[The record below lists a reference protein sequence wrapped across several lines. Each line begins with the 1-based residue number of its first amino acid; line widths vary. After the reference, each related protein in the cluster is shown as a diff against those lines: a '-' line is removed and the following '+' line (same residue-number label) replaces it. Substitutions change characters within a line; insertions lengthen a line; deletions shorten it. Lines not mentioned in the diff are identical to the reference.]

1 MVTARYLFATL
12 AICATF
18 NFVIADEDKKE
29 ETDDAKPSSGLLN
42 GILGAADDAKD
53 KMEGG
58 MDVLKGYTSVA
69 KELTE
74 EGAKKAQSFAED
86 MGDSF
91 SAGLGKVAEAGSK
104 IKEAV
109 GDAMLNTKDEFET
122 AASKVAEHAKD
133 AVGTFSKLL
142 G

>member
-12 AICATF
+12 AMCAAF
-18 NFVIADEDKKE
+18 NFVIATEDKKE
-29 ETDDAKPSSGLLN
+29 ETDDAKSSSGLLN
-42 GILGAADDAKD
+42 GTADDAKD

-58 MDVLKGYTSVA
+58 MDALKGVG

-74 EGAKKAQSFAED
+74 EGVKNSQSFAED
-86 MGDSF
+86 IAEAI
-91 SAGLGKVAEAGSK
+91 SAGMGKVAEVGSE

-109 GDAMLNTKDEFET
+109 GDAVLNAKDEFET
-122 AASKVAEHAKD
+122 VASTIEEYAKN
-133 AVGTFSKLL
+133 GTFSKWL

>member
-1 MVTARYLFATL
+1 MVTPRYLFATL
-12 AICATF
+12 AICAAF
-18 NFVIADEDKKE
+18 KFAVADESKE
-29 ETDDAKPSSGLLN
+29 ESDDAKTSTGLLN
-42 GILGAADDAKD
+42 GILGAADGAKD

-58 MDVLKGYTSVA
+58 MDVLISYTSVA

-74 EGAKKAQSFAED
+74 EGVKKAQSFAED

-91 SAGLGKVAEAGSK
+91 SKSMGKVTETDSK

-109 GDAMLNTKDEFET
+109 GDAMFNTKGEFET
-122 AASKVAEHAKD
+122 AASKIAEHAKD

>member
-12 AICATF
+12 AICAAF
-18 NFVIADEDKKE
+18 NFAIADEDKKE
-29 ETDDAKPSSGLLN
+29 EADDAKPSSGLLN
-42 GILGAADDAKD
+42 GILGMTDGAKD

-69 KELTE
+69 KELSE
-74 EGAKKAQSFAED
+74 EGAKKVQSFAED
-86 MGDSF
+86 IGDSF
-91 SAGLGKVAEAGSK
+91 SESMGKVAETGSK
-104 IKEAV
+104 MKEAV
-109 GDAMLNTKDEFET
+109 GDGMLNAKDQFET
-122 AASKVAEHAKD
+122 AASKIAEHAKD